1 MAGTLSTELAVE
13 GIELEAFVSDI
24 PDLQAKFDRLQT
36 RLKKGATVKQCSF
49 QTNRG
54 GVQRAP
60 FWASVRV
67 QGGAPIQ
74 QFGNDTATTAPAY
87 GRGSAGQFV
96 SMAASPVR
104 FVSICEI
111 SNLANEATDGKER
124 GLVKFGKEEMNK
136 SLLAHDNGIE
146 ALLNRDGSGTID
158 TVVTPS
164 SGSGSAG
171 PAFSYIVVNNAASFV
186 DQQTV
191 QVLSAVGGTNRGSFA
206 ISYVDP
212 VAQRIYTAA
221 ALPST
226 GGATAAGDI
235 LVVQGAT
242 GAAGSSVYGKDY
254 WIQNG
259 NVGTKGGVDISQ
271 YPGRFSSPTINFGG
285 SGTIVNST
293 ALRVQSIRMRAMG
306 DDYEKNE
313 KAFWYGNPIQGIA
326 LAGNYYNPGY
336 TRLDEGGN
344 ERVPDVAKRY
354 MQDKWADEEVVW
366 SSTAETNRLD
376 RIVPSAFT
384 FGELYPTRLHEWT
397 PGNTVAAVP
406 VNDGGGNTYYDS
418 TMFAYETA
426 FNILCPEMKAQFF
439 IQNLP
444 VPADA

>member
-1 MAGTLSTELAVE
+1 MALSTELAVE

-60 FWASVRV
+60 FWASARV

-74 QFGNDTATTAPAY
+74 QFGNDTSTTAPAY
-87 GRGSAGQFV
+87 GRGSAGQYV

-124 GLVKFGKEEMNK
+124 GLVKFGKDEMNK

-158 TVVTPS
+158 TIVAFS
-164 SGSGSAG
+164 SASGAAG
-171 PAFSYIVVNNAASFV
+171 PAYSWIQVNNAASFV
-186 DQQTV
+186 DQQTI
-191 QVLSAVGGTNRGSFA
+191 QDLASVGGTNRGSLT
-206 ISYVDP
+206 ITYVDP
-212 VAQRIYTAA
+212 VAQKLYFSTA
-221 ALPST
+221 LF
-226 GGATAAGDI
+226 GGTAVGDI

-271 YPGRFSSPTINFGG
+271 YPSRFSSPTINFGG
-285 SGTIVNST
+285 SGSIVNST
-293 ALRVQSIRMRAMG
+293 TQRVQSIRMRAMG
-306 DDYEKNE
+306 DDYDKNE
-313 KAFWYGNPIQGIA
+313 KCFWYGNPVQGVA

-336 TRLDEGGN
+336 TRLDEGGD
-344 ERVPDVAKRY
+344 ERVPDVAKKM
-354 MQDKWADEEVVW
+354 MQDTWAGDEIEW
-366 SSTAETNRLD
+366 SSTAENNRLD

-439 IQNLP
+439 LQGLP

>member
-1 MAGTLSTELAVE
+1 MALSTELAVE
-13 GIELEAFVSDI
+13 AIELETFVSDI

-54 GVQRAP
+54 GIQRAP
-60 FWASVRV
+60 FWASARV

-74 QFGNDTATTAPAY
+74 QFGNDTSTTAPAY
-87 GRGSAGQFV
+87 GRGSAGQYV

-124 GLVKFGKEEMNK
+124 GLVKFGKDEMNK

-158 TVVTPS
+158 TIVAFS
-164 SGSGSAG
+164 SASGSAG
-171 PAFSYIVVNNAASFV
+171 PAYSWIQVNNAASFV
-186 DQQTV
+186 DQQTI
-191 QVLSAVGGTNRGSFA
+191 QDLASVGGTNRGSLT
-206 ISYVDP
+206 ITYVDP
-212 VAQRIYTAA
+212 VAQKLYFSTA
-221 ALPST
+221 LF
-226 GGATAAGDI
+226 GGTAVGDI

-285 SGTIVNST
+285 SGSIVNST
-293 ALRVQSIRMRAMG
+293 AQRVQSIRMRAMG
-306 DDYEKNE
+306 DDFDKNE
-313 KAFWYGNPIQGIA
+313 KCFWYGNPVQGVA

-336 TRLDEGGN
+336 TRLDEGGD
-344 ERVPDVAKRY
+344 ERVPDVAKKM
-354 MQDKWADEEVVW
+354 MQDTWAGDEIEW
-366 SSTAETNRLD
+366 SSTAEPTRFD
-376 RIVPSAFT
+376 RIVPSSFT

-418 TMFAYETA
+418 TMFAYETS
-426 FNILCPEMKAQFF
+426 FNILCTEMKAQFF
-439 IQNLP
+439 LQNLP
-444 VPADA
+444 VVADA

>member
-60 FWASVRV
+60 FWASARV

-87 GRGSAGQFV
+87 GRGSAGQYV
-96 SMAASPVR
+96 AMAASPVR

-158 TVVTPS
+158 TVVSAS
-164 SGSGSAG
+164 SGSGAAG
-171 PAFSYIVVNNAASFV
+171 PAFSFIVVNNAASFV
-186 DQQTV
+186 DQQ
-191 QVLSAVGGTNRGSFA
+191 QIQDIPAVGGVSRGS
-206 ISYVDP
+206 ITITYVDP
-212 VAQRIYTAA
+212 VANRLYFST
-221 ALPST
+221 ALP
-226 GGATAAGDI
+226 GGIAAGDI

-285 SGTIVNST
+285 TGTITNST
-293 ALRVQSIRMRAMG
+293 AQRVQSIRMRAMG

-313 KAFWYGNPIQGIA
+313 KCFWYGNPVQGVA
-326 LAGNYYNPGY
+326 LSDSFYNPGY
-336 TRLDEGGN
+336 TRLDQGGN
-344 ERVPDVAKRY
+344 DRVPDVARNQ
-354 MQDKWADEEVVW
+354 MQDRWAGDEIVW
-366 SSTAETNRLD
+366 SSTAEQTRMD

-384 FGELYPTRLHEWT
+384 FGELYATRLHEWT

-426 FNILCPEMKAQFF
+426 FNLLCPEMKAQFF
-439 IQNLP
+439 FQGLP